1 MEFIQLYF
9 TFSKSIVWEKK
20 VDIKLDQNSE
30 GKIGAKFYGLEI
42 LMVPINVEDLPQ
54 RWLSSR

>member
-9 TFSKSIVWEKK
+9 PFSKSIVWEK

-30 GKIGAKFYGLEI
+30 GKIGAMQVLRAGDFDGA
-42 LMVPINVEDLPQ
+42 N
-54 RWLSSR
+54 